1 MTDKELL
8 DNLDARVM
16 YTMLSGCEMDSH
28 LGRKTYD
35 PGSWAVS
42 LRADELCRL
51 LDMARGQAS

>member
-1 MTDKELL
+1 MTDEQLL
-8 DNLDARVM
+8 ESLDARVM

-51 LDMARGQAS
+51 LDLAKGQT

>member
-28 LGRKTYD
+28 LGRKKYD

-51 LDMARGQAS
+51 LDLARGQA

>member
-1 MTDKELL
+1 MTDEQLL
-8 DNLDARVM
+8 DSLEARVM

-28 LGRKTYD
+28 LGRTKYD

-51 LDMARGQAS
+51 LDLAREQS

>member
-51 LDMARGQAS
+51 LDLAKGQA